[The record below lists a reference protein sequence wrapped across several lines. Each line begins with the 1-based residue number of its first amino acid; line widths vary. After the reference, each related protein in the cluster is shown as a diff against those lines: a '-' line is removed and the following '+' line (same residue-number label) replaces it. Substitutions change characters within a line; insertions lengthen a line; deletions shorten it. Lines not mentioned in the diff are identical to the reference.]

1 MIDTAI
7 FDIDGTLVDSSYH
20 HLLAWSRAFS
30 AVGVTVPSWRLHQC
44 MGMGGDQLVAAAAG
58 ERVEHA
64 VGDEVRDRW
73 RAAYD
78 DLLAEVRALPGATE
92 TLEAFRR
99 AGTEV
104 VLATSGNKD
113 HVERTLEILELTPG
127 EYPLVSS
134 ADVDSTKPAPD
145 LVELALDAV
154 NGNAGVLVGDTVW
167 DVRAGERAG
176 VPAVGVLTGGVS
188 RSALLDAGACCVLD
202 DIASLTPSVA
212 EVLERAGACLS
223 DARVRA

>member
-20 HLLAWSRAFS
+20 HLLAWSRAFA

-58 ERVEHA
+58 ERVERA

-73 RAAYD
+73 SSAYD
-78 DLLAEVRALPGATE
+78 ELLAEVRPLPEAVA

-104 VLATSGNKD
+104 VLATSGHKD
-113 HVERTLEILELTPG
+113 HVERTLEILELAPD

-134 ADVDSTKPAPD
+134 ADVQRTKPAPD
-145 LVELALDAV
+145 LVELALDEV
-154 NGNAGVLVGDTVW
+154 NGNAGLLIGDTVW
-167 DVRAGERAG
+167 DVRAGADAG
-176 VPAVGVLTGGVS
+176 VPTLGVLTGGVS
-188 RSALLDAGACCVLD
+188 RAALLDAGAFLVLD
-202 DIASLTPSVA
+202 DTAALLPSVA
-212 EVLERAGACLS
+212 EVLEQARACQP